1 MVEKRE
7 TATRPRSTARG
18 DALTTPEQLFSSQLK
33 EQERVK
39 APNAKTLTH
48 RGLSALIADRLPGIA
63 KLDVTLPADPVMQLT
78 AQHPFD
84 SKGLLDVYEPGR
96 WDCSSDTIFMSPIDV
111 HRALGGPVGRVCRL
125 RELQAADGGNLRRR
139 RQLHRVLDR
148 DGLERAVGP
157 DNRALEQQH
166 PGRGARPVDRRA
178 GRRVVLAVVHRPV
191 PRFHTNPFQVFLP
204 GPEERP
210 FCTPAPRTLQP
221 RRASLRTFCGVGV
234 SGSLC
239 NWSGAVQEPVYQ
251 RRELGRVLK
260 EEAVSGVGEDP

>member
-1 MVEKRE
+1 MVEKRK

-96 WDCSSDTIFMSPIDV
+96 WDCSSDTIFMSPIV
-111 HRALGGPVGRVCRL
+111 STGPSVGQWEGSVVYGNFKPLTAGTFVVVGNFTGFSIAMGLSGPWGRTTELSSNNIPAAVLAQWTGGPAGVSFSLSCTGL
-125 RELQAADGGNLRRR
+125 YLGFLQS
-139 RQLHRVLDR
+139 V
-148 DGLERAVGP
+148 
-157 DNRALEQQH
+157 
-166 PGRGARPVDRRA
+166 
-178 GRRVVLAVVHRPV
+178 
-191 PRFHTNPFQVFLP
+191 QVFRL
-204 GPEERP
+204 
-210 FCTPAPRTLQP
+210 A
-221 RRASLRTFCGVGV
+221 
-234 SGSLC
+234 
-239 NWSGAVQEPVYQ
+239 
-251 RRELGRVLK
+251 
-260 EEAVSGVGEDP
+260 